1 MMQKVALT
9 NLDLDLYSE
18 TLENGLSIFVV
29 PKKNCNN
36 IYVTFTTNYGSVQNE
51 FIPYG
56 KSEMIKV
63 PEGVAHFLE
72 HKLFEQKDG
81 VDPFTFYGKNGASS
95 NASTSSYKTTYLFEG
110 ASHFKENIEY
120 LLDFVQEPYFT
131 DENVEKEKGIIV
143 QELKMYQ
150 DNPFRC
156 GYEKSLWNTFKEHP
170 LRYSVGG
177 SVESVSSITKED
189 LYTCYETFYHP
200 SNMFIVVTGNID
212 PEETVDII
220 RKNQE
225 KKQFKEIK
233 EIEVKKYEEPDMV
246 VQEKEV
252 LKMNVTIPKVMI
264 NFKFNIEPISFVEDI
279 RLLTYISLFAD
290 LKFGSTSEFQ
300 KRLIDEQIITEPIDF
315 YVAYA
320 ESHVALMITAESK
333 RVDDLIDCIK
343 EEIVKDN
350 ILETDFNRKRKTL
363 VASAIF
369 ASDNI
374 YRINHK
380 IVNDML
386 MSGKVHIDDYDVY
399 KNLSFDIMKQI
410 LSCLDYSNVAT
421 VIIEPKNS

>member
-1 MMQKVALT
+1 MQKVALT

-18 TLENGLSIFVV
+18 VLDNGLSVFVV
-29 PKKNCNN
+29 PKENCNN
-36 IYVTFTTNYGSVQNE
+36 IYVTFTTDYGAVQNE
-51 FIPYG
+51 FVPYG
-56 KSEMIKV
+56 KKDMIKV

-110 ASHFKENIEY
+110 TTNFKENIEY

-150 DNPFRC
+150 DNPFRE
-156 GYEKSLWNTFKEHP
+156 GYERSLFNTFCKHP
-170 LRYSVGG
+170 IRYPVGG
-177 SVESVSSITKED
+177 SVDSVNSITKED

-200 SNMFIVVTGNID
+200 SNMFIVITGNVD
-212 PEETVDII
+212 PEEAIDIV

-225 KKQFKEIK
+225 KKKFEKAREIQ
-233 EIEVKKYEEPDMV
+233 VKKYEEPDNV
-246 VQEKEV
+246 YKEKEI
-252 LKMNVTIPKVMI
+252 LKMNVTIPKVMM
-264 NFKFNIEPISFVEDI
+264 NFKFNIESLTFVEDI

-300 KRLIDEQIITEPIDF
+300 KELLDEQIITEPIDF

-320 ESHVALMITAESK
+320 ESHVALMITCESK
-333 RVDDLIDCIK
+333 KVDVLVKRIC
-343 EEIVKDN
+343 EEISKDN
-350 ILETDFNRKRKTL
+350 IIEEDFNRKRKTL
-363 VASAIF
+363 VASTIF

-380 IVNDML
+380 IINDML
-386 MSGKVHIDDYDVY
+386 MSDKVHIDDYDVY
-399 KNLSFDIMKQI
+399 KSFSFDIFKKI
-410 LSCLDYSNVAT
+410 VSHFDYSNLAT